1 VAVLAAVATFG
12 WQVRDR
18 ELGGCGSVPPMRF
31 LVYGAGNIGSLY
43 AARLAHS
50 SQDVAILARGTRFE
64 QIRRQG
70 IELEDGVSGERTTMS
85 LEVVAGLDPDDAYDV
100 VLVILPK

>member
-1 VAVLAAVATFG
+1 
-12 WQVRDR
+12 
-18 ELGGCGSVPPMRF
+18 MRF

-70 IELEDGVSGERTTMS
+70 IELEDGVSGERTTTS
-85 LEVVAGLDPDDAYDV
+85 PEVVAGLDPDDAYDV
-100 VLVILPK
+100 VLLRCA